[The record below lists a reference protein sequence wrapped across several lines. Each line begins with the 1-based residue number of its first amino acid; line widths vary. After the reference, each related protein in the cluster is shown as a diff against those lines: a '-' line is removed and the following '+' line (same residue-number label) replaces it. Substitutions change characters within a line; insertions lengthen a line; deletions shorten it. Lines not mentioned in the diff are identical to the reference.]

1 MKPLS
6 TVALVCHST
15 DVGPGDFTVTK
26 QPTVLGTCFAFR
38 YPTTFLTARHVFRR
52 ANPQELAISFL
63 TIPGLRPVVEVHAHP
78 SADLAVLKTAD
89 VNTAGIEPFWDVV
102 SNLSIGEEFFAYGF
116 PEDLLFGS
124 GGTPAR
130 LFTGHYQRFF
140 DFDSPHN
147 YRYVAGE
154 MSIPC
159 PAGLSGGPL
168 FRPGAA
174 VMLTAMAAENLE
186 TSLWKEVEETEGPDG
201 RPVRKI
207 AGEGRVNYGIAVI
220 LAEILDWL
228 NERVPPRSPDS
239 FLRPPIPTR

>member
-52 ANPQELAISFL
+52 VNPQELAISFL
-63 TIPGLRPVVEVHAHP
+63 TIPG
-78 SADLAVLKTAD
+78 
-89 VNTAGIEPFWDVV
+89 
-102 SNLSIGEEFFAYGF
+102 
-116 PEDLLFGS
+116 
-124 GGTPAR
+124 
-130 LFTGHYQRFF
+130 
-140 DFDSPHN
+140 
-147 YRYVAGE
+147 
-154 MSIPC
+154 
-159 PAGLSGGPL
+159 
-168 FRPGAA
+168 
-174 VMLTAMAAENLE
+174 
-186 TSLWKEVEETEGPDG
+186 LWKEVEETEGPDG